1 MIRRLLT
8 SSSPKPSRLRV
19 TSFYYIPLFISE
31 INCTI
36 KEIISDPE
44 VPKNLCQRVRKKKK
58 NLCQNVYAL
67 LGPISF
73 LDNNSERISNYY

>member
-1 MIRRLLT
+1 MIRRLLI
-8 SSSPKPSRLRV
+8 SSSPKPTRLHV
-19 TSFYYIPLFISE
+19 TSFYYIPLFLSE

-44 VPKNLCQRVRKKKK
+44 VPKNLCQ
-58 NLCQNVYAL
+58 NVYSL

>member
-1 MIRRLLT
+1 MIRRLLI

-31 INCTI
+31 INCTV

-44 VPKNLCQRVRKKKK
+44 VPK